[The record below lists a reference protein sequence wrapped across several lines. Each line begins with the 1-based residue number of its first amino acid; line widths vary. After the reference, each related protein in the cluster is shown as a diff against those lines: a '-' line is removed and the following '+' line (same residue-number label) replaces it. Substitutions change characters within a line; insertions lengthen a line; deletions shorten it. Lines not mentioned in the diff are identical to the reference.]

1 MKKEM
6 KILIDE
12 KELTQKIKNVA
23 NKINEYYK
31 DEELTVICVLKG
43 AMMFAAELVK
53 YLKMPVKMEFVRL
66 SSYGASEKSSGSVKA
81 LDLTLPSLEGKNALI
96 VEDIIDTGLTIKFLK
111 DYIERTLNPKSL
123 KVASMAD
130 KKCARQ
136 NDLYPD
142 FYGFEVDDKFI
153 LGFGLDVNELY
164 RNLPY
169 IAYFE

>member
-1 MKKEM
+1 MTREM
-6 KILIDE
+6 KILISEEELMKRIREVADE
-12 KELTQKIKNVA
+12 
-23 NKINEYYK
+23 INEFYK
-31 DEELTVICVLKG
+31 GEEVTLICILKG
-43 AMMFAAELVK
+43 AMMFCAELSK
-53 YLKMPVKMEFVRL
+53 HLKMPVKQEFVRL
-66 SSYGASEKSSGSVKA
+66 SSYGASEKSSGHVKA
-81 LDLTLPSLEGKNALI
+81 LDLTLPNLEGKNALI

-111 DYIERTLNPKSL
+111 DYIERTLKPKSL
-123 KVASMAD
+123 KVAAMAD
-130 KKCARQ
+130 KKIARQ